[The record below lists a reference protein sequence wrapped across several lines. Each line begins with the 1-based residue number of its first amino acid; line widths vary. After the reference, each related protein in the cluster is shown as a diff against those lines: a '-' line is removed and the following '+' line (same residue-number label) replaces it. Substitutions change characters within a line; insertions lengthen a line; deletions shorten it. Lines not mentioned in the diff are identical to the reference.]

1 MLHKTRQPSL
11 STPVFHILLAL
22 VDQDRHGYAIIKE
35 VEQRSGG
42 EVVLST
48 GTLYAAIKRLVEAG
62 LIERTDGASSP
73 SDDERRRYY
82 RLTSAGRQAAR
93 QEVERMAALVGV
105 AQRKR
110 LIRGVTLPARLQGG
124 IT

>member
-1 MLHKTRQPSL
+1 MSRNTRQPSL

-22 VDQDRHGYAIIKE
+22 VDRDRHGYAIIKE
-35 VEQRSGG
+35 IEQRSGG

-48 GTLYAAIKRLVEAG
+48 GTLYAAIKRLVESG
-62 LIERTDGASSP
+62 LIEQTDRPSSP

-82 RLTSAGRQAAR
+82 RLTTAGRLAAR

-110 LIRGVTLPARLQGG
+110 LIRGVTLPAGLQGSA
-124 IT
+124 T